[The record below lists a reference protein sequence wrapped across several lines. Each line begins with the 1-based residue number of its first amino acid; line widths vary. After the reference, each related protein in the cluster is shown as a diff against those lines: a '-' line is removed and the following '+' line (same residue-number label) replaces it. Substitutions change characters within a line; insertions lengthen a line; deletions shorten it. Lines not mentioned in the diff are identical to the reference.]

1 MKVIF
6 LDIDGVL
13 NMMHINTGRDKYG
26 DIFHDHFVNNLRYII
41 DRTNAKIVISSTWR
55 MSGLTIMKELWEF
68 RNLPGEVID
77 ITTDCPQI
85 EGVEFYDLVER
96 GHEIQEW
103 LDNNVVDNYVII
115 DDTSDMLKS
124 QEGNFVKTS
133 NNYAHSDHIHGL
145 GLTLECS
152 EEAINILNR

>member
-13 NMMHINTGRDKYG
+13 NMMHINMGKDEYG

-41 DRTNAKIVISSTWR
+41 DQTDVKIVISSTWK

-68 RNLPGEVID
+68 RNLPGEIID
-77 ITTDCPQI
+77 VTTDCPQI
-85 EGVEFYDLVER
+85 QGVEFYDLVER

-103 LDNNVVDNYVII
+103 LDNNEVDNYVII
-115 DDTSDMLKS
+115 DDVPDMLKS
-124 QEGNFVKTS
+124 QEDHFVKTS
-133 NNYAHSDHIHGL
+133 NNHSHSDHIHGL
-145 GLTLECS
+145 GLTIECS
-152 EEAINILNR
+152 EKVINILNR